1 MRNTRA
7 AALSRQRR
15 SLVAPKPAK
24 AGLVGTDRGFN
35 PGRLAICLLPLLAGC
50 TKPAPW
56 QGLTAAQISEAVRQK
71 NIGIA
76 HLEDGQ
82 RDQAAQ
88 AFQALLKVAP
98 NVGLGYADLAVTMLQ
113 APEKSAEALDDA
125 RKAVDLAPEDPAVR
139 MVLAQLLVQQRDYDG
154 AIQQLKDAV
163 QAHPND
169 ARALFMLSE
178 VYQDRAGGNRFT
190 PERGQAL
197 QQLVQGHPDNLT
209 AELLWANSA
218 AGTGHAA
225 EARAALD
232 RAVALAGPLPSGGGP
247 FLAAAR
253 AALQAGAAARAAGP
267 IQTLINILA
276 PTARQQAD
284 RAVLE
289 GARGDPA
296 SLAVREFSPPPPAS
310 PAPPAAPIAVRFE
323 DVTAAMG
330 HPAAHGGS
338 ATASRCP
345 SSPLPIA
352 SGCASRPRSTTNCR
366 SMNGSPKRCANQRWI
381 VG

>member
-1 MRNTRA
+1 MVLPTSIYRTIGFLVRLRGLVLPGDWRFSVLRRSTSKICANNGRLGVRNTGA
-7 AALSRQRR
+7 AALRGRRR
-15 SLVAPKPAK
+15 SLVAPEPAK

-35 PGRLAICLLPLLAGC
+35 PGHRAVVLGTALALLPLLAGC

-56 QGLTAAQISEAVRQK
+56 QGLTAAQIAEAVRQK

-190 PERGQAL
+190 PERRHAL
-197 QQLVQGHPDNLT
+197 QQFAQGHPDNLT
-209 AELLWANSA
+209 AELLWAN
-218 AGTGHAA
+218 
-225 EARAALD
+225 
-232 RAVALAGPLPSGGGP
+232 
-247 FLAAAR
+247 
-253 AALQAGAAARAAGP
+253 
-267 IQTLINILA
+267 
-276 PTARQQAD
+276 
-284 RAVLE
+284 
-289 GARGDPA
+289 
-296 SLAVREFSPPPPAS
+296 
-310 PAPPAAPIAVRFE
+310 
-323 DVTAAMG
+323 
-330 HPAAHGGS
+330 
-338 ATASRCP
+338 
-345 SSPLPIA
+345 
-352 SGCASRPRSTTNCR
+352 
-366 SMNGSPKRCANQRWI
+366 
-381 VG
+381 